1 MKLLIGGSP
10 CTHWSIA
17 QTKNRETEPEG
28 LGWELFKNYLIA
40 LEKFKPDFF
49 LYENNK
55 SMAPAIRAQITR
67 ELGVEPILINSALVS
82 AQNRQ
87 RLYWTNIPGV
97 EQPEDLGILLRD
109 ILESGLPLKEKG
121 YTLKANYA
129 NAGAVNGVCGQ
140 HFPAPMAAEPVRI
153 GTIESDAKN
162 ADFDSQQYRVYS
174 PDGKSVTLCGQGGG
188 VGAKTGLYAV
198 PCDCDVI
205 ITENSIRCQRRDKKH
220 STVQGSHV
228 NFEGGKSQTLSV
240 AHTPKVIEPIEYN
253 PLQSCDVVVTDQN
266 IRCTYKDGS
275 GTAQG
280 YTVYFDD
287 VKGPSVIAG
296 HAHKMKIIEPATGK
310 EWPVYEVRDGQI
322 TIKGQQYPIKLAD
335 GFYIIRKLTVTE
347 CKRLQTVPEEY
358 IFPVSDTQAYKMLGN
373 GWTVDVI
380 AHILHYAP
388 GITEEPLEVLSM
400 YDGMSCGHLALDKL
414 GAHIVHYYATEID
427 KYAVQTTQH
436 NFPDTIQLG
445 DAFQVRDDGWSLPG
459 LAMEENVATPAAE
472 PEQEEPE
479 KTQAEE
485 ERKATPLEIVPMTL
499 REANAYVEQHH
510 RHHGPVTGQK
520 YSIGLSDG
528 EKIVGVAIVGRPV
541 SRHLDDGWTLEV
553 NRLCTDGTK
562 NACSMLYAA
571 AWRAAKAM
579 GYKRL
584 VTYILESENGASL
597 RAAGWKCVG
606 QTGGLRW
613 TGKQRPEVDLYPAQ
627 MKIRFERVI
636 DV

>member
-1 MKLLIGGSP
+1 MKLQIGGSP
-10 CTHWSIA
+10 CTKWSIA

-28 LGWELFKNYLIA
+28 IGWELFENYLIA

-121 YTLKANYA
+121 YTPKANYA

-140 HFPAPMAAEPVRI
+140 HFPAPMEAEPVRI

-188 VGAKTGLYAV
+188 VGAKTGLYATPV
-198 PCDCDVI
+198 RVGDMPNANGI
-205 ITENSIRCQRRDKKH
+205 IRGDQTHRIYDTDGKGVTLTARPNGGGVDGPLYAIPAGMAWRGRGESSSYEMRDDQKANSVTAAGHQSR
-220 STVQGSHV
+220 
-228 NFEGGKSQTLSV
+228 L
-240 AHTPKVIEPIEYN
+240 VIEAA
-253 PLQSCDVVVTDQN
+253 DGK
-266 IRCTYKDGS
+266 TY
-275 GTAQG
+275 
-280 YTVYFDD
+280 
-287 VKGPSVIAG
+287 
-296 HAHKMKIIEPATGK
+296 
-310 EWPVYEVRDGQI
+310 PVYEVRDGQI
-322 TIKGQQYPIKLAD
+322 TIKGKQYPIKLAD

-347 CKRLQTVPEEY
+347 CKRLQTVPEDY

-388 GITEEPLEVLSM
+388 GITTEPLEVLSM

-414 GAHIVHYYATEID
+414 GANISHYYATEID

-459 LAMEENVATPAAE
+459 LAMEESVATLAAE
-472 PEQEEPE
+472 DVKEPAEIQQDGDPGTEQKETVDVPLTMEEL
-479 KTQAEE
+479 
-485 ERKATPLEIVPMTL
+485 ERMDGQPVWIDNGRGKNKCYIVN
-499 REANAYVEQHH
+499 NAYEIHGTVEPCGIDLWGAGTSLSLLV
-510 RHHGPVTGQK
+510 RC
-520 YSIGLSDG
+520 GLY
-528 EKIVGVAIVGRPV
+528 RTPP
-541 SRHLDDGWTLEV
+541 
-553 NRLCTDGTK
+553 NRE
-562 NACSMLYAA
+562 
-571 AWRAAKAM
+571 
-579 GYKRL
+579 
-584 VTYILESENGASL
+584 ESA
-597 RAAGWKCVG
+597 
-606 QTGGLRW
+606 
-613 TGKQRPEVDLYPAQ
+613 
-627 MKIRFERVI
+627 
-636 DV
+636 

>member
-1 MKLLIGGSP
+1 MEMMKLLLGGSP

-17 QTKNRETEPEG
+17 QAKNRETEPRG

-174 PDGKSVTLCGQGGG
+174 PDGKSVTLYGQGGG
-188 VGAKTGLYAV
+188 VGAKTGLYATPV
-198 PCDCDVI
+198 RVGDMPNADGI
-205 ITENSIRCQRRDKKH
+205 IR
-220 STVQGSHV
+220 
-228 NFEGGKSQTLSV
+228 GGQAHRIYDTDGKGLTLTARPNGGGV
-240 AHTPKVIEPIEYN
+240 DGPLYAVRTPIEYN

-296 HAHKMKIIEPATGK
+296 HAHK
-310 EWPVYEVRDGQI
+310 
-322 TIKGQQYPIKLAD
+322 
-335 GFYIIRKLTVTE
+335 
-347 CKRLQTVPEEY
+347 
-358 IFPVSDTQAYKMLGN
+358 
-373 GWTVDVI
+373 
-380 AHILHYAP
+380 
-388 GITEEPLEVLSM
+388 
-400 YDGMSCGHLALDKL
+400 
-414 GAHIVHYYATEID
+414 
-427 KYAVQTTQH
+427 
-436 NFPDTIQLG
+436 
-445 DAFQVRDDGWSLPG
+445 
-459 LAMEENVATPAAE
+459 
-472 PEQEEPE
+472 
-479 KTQAEE
+479 
-485 ERKATPLEIVPMTL
+485 
-499 REANAYVEQHH
+499 
-510 RHHGPVTGQK
+510 
-520 YSIGLSDG
+520 
-528 EKIVGVAIVGRPV
+528 
-541 SRHLDDGWTLEV
+541 
-553 NRLCTDGTK
+553 
-562 NACSMLYAA
+562 
-571 AWRAAKAM
+571 
-579 GYKRL
+579 
-584 VTYILESENGASL
+584 
-597 RAAGWKCVG
+597 
-606 QTGGLRW
+606 
-613 TGKQRPEVDLYPAQ
+613 
-627 MKIRFERVI
+627 
-636 DV
+636 